1 MSKQTKNTKSTKS
14 AKNAD
19 DSFIS
24 DDAVGSG
31 SSSYMKLEKGD
42 NKIRLISKPIA
53 GYVEWIDKKPV
64 RTPITDGEPE
74 ATDEENPPKK
84 FIAVAIIDQKDSNV
98 KILEVTQQSVIKAI
112 RALANNADW
121 GNPFT
126 YDLNI
131 NKSGEDLKTKYVVT
145 PSPKKALSKE
155 AIKKAGEKP
164 CALEQ
169 LFQGEDPWKTE
180 DADEV
185 TEYFF
190 K

>member
-1 MSKQTKNTKSTKS
+1 MSKQTKNTKS

-19 DSFIS
+19 GPYIS
-24 DDAVGSG
+24 EDATS
-31 SSSYMKLEKGD
+31 SNASSYMKLEKGD

-64 RTPITDGEPE
+64 RTPITDGQPE
-74 ATDEENPPKK
+74 ATDEENPPRK
-84 FIAVAIIDQKDSNV
+84 FIAVAIIDQKDGNV

-169 LFQGEDPWKTE
+169 LFQGEDPWSTE